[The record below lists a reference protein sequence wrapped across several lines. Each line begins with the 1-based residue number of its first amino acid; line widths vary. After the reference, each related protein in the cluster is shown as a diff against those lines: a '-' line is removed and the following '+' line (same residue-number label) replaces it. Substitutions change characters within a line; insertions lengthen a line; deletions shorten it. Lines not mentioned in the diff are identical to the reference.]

1 MVRAVPPPPRR
12 AGFVA
17 GLFGHLLARPAST
30 LGGLVMTATA
40 IAILTNALAL
50 QKGPHPAPLFV
61 GTRPLTS
68 ATRSATTT
76 AATVPVPVASE
87 TVSSSAVDS
96 GLIADIQRGLKD
108 FGYYKGDVDG
118 LSGPQTSQAILAFE
132 RAFHLT
138 PTGEPSNNVL
148 LAIRSVRQKLSGN
161 EASVAPGDETVDP
174 ITVSTLPSDV
184 PLPLPKPTVSGSAR
198 TSSAEP
204 AGVETGTSKGIGD
217 LIASLGG
224 ASSAAA
230 ADQPR
235 LALATPPTAA
245 QTTAQS
251 DARPADDADA
261 ATSDPRLA
269 LIQKSLA
276 AQGFGPLDI
285 DGRMSEGTRD
295 AIRRFESYYGLP
307 VTGAIS
313 ETFLAQLIKV
323 GGLQGQ

>member
-1 MVRAVPPPPRR
+1 MVRAAPPPPRR
-12 AGFVA
+12 TGFVA

-68 ATRSATTT
+68 ATRIGAA
-76 AATVPVPVASE
+76 AATIPVPVASE

-198 TSSAEP
+198 TSSTEP
-204 AGVETGTSKGIGD
+204 VGAAAGTGKGIGD

-251 DARPADDADA
+251 DARPADDA

-295 AIRRFESYYGLP
+295 AIRRFEGYYGLP
-307 VTGAIS
+307 MTGAIS